1 GTGAVPRAAVR
12 GAERVGLRMG
22 GRCGQRQSGPA
33 GRQPAAEGQRLRGQ
47 GSQKWA
53 ASMEPT
59 GRVQESAEF
68 ASMPHRRPADTRDVN
83 SWSGLWPM
91 FHHIRLRGA
100 EKGLCTRLPGH
111 TADQVGQSACGGDHR
126 CRPVIAL

>member
-1 GTGAVPRAAVR
+1 
-12 GAERVGLRMG
+12 MG

-53 ASMEPT
+53 ALMEPA

-126 CRPVIAL
+126 CHPVIVL